1 MSIRKQVIEG
11 FGWNFAASQVLLV
24 ARFFVG
30 IALARILMPKD
41 FGKFAYMNSIIT
53 MLFILRG
60 FGFDSYIVQCDK
72 DKLKVFGGTAVFLN
86 GVLCIAVFLIAL
98 AVGIFGVE
106 REFFLMFLVLLAF
119 QTGENLLFVYHSL
132 IQKELLYKK
141 MASLNFLSS
150 LLSMVVA
157 VFLALRGFGIWSLI
171 WMAAV
176 RSATSV
182 LLSIMYSP
190 YYTKPVFS
198 AKAAKDAWNYGKY
211 NMLAAFTGV
220 SFSHAD
226 NIIVER
232 SLGTAAIG
240 FYSRAYSLS
249 RIFNQVVG
257 SVVVR
262 IAGPL
267 FSRFKYQRDRLS
279 RIYNDFSIIMFR
291 VNLGFYL
298 VLCCVAHDFIE
309 LVYTAK
315 WLPAVPAI
323 RMFSIF
329 AIVNPLVGMTR
340 RTFLNTGISKPV
352 GIAQI
357 VLVAIL
363 LVTLI
368 PLIKLFGLL
377 GAAIAVNISIVACF
391 VFMASFLNKIL
402 DADFKQILIKPVF
415 VALLIALI
423 YLSTNQIFLPER
435 TWLRLITHSA
445 IIGGLYIGGIMLME
459 RAYFV
464 SLIKEIRRANA

>member
-1 MSIRKQVIEG
+1 
-11 FGWNFAASQVLLV
+11 
-24 ARFFVG
+24 
-30 IALARILMPKD
+30 
-41 FGKFAYMNSIIT
+41 
-53 MLFILRG
+53 
-60 FGFDSYIVQCDK
+60 
-72 DKLKVFGGTAVFLN
+72 
-86 GVLCIAVFLIAL
+86 
-98 AVGIFGVE
+98 
-106 REFFLMFLVLLAF
+106 
-119 QTGENLLFVYHSL
+119 
-132 IQKELLYKK
+132 
-141 MASLNFLSS
+141 
-150 LLSMVVA
+150 
-157 VFLALRGFGIWSLI
+157 
-171 WMAAV
+171 
-176 RSATSV
+176 
-182 LLSIMYSP
+182 
-190 YYTKPVFS
+190 
-198 AKAAKDAWNYGKY
+198 
-211 NMLAAFTGV
+211 
-220 SFSHAD
+220 
-226 NIIVER
+226 
-232 SLGTAAIG
+232 
-240 FYSRAYSLS
+240 
-249 RIFNQVVG
+249 
-257 SVVVR
+257 
-262 IAGPL
+262 
-267 FSRFKYQRDRLS
+267 
-279 RIYNDFSIIMFR
+279 MFR

-340 RTFLNTGISKPV
+340 RAFLNTGISKPV

-391 VFMASFLNKIL
+391 VFMTSFLNKIL